1 MDNQEKM
8 TNENNVCPC
17 CDHHCPA
24 DNLHCSKGKEYFGL
38 PVEEGDRE
46 RGHGEGHQ
54 RKGQRKKEGKR
65 EGRKE

>member
-38 PVEEGDRE
+38 LVEEGDRE
-46 RGHGEGHQ
+46 RGHGRGHGEGH
-54 RKGQRKKEGKR
+54 
-65 EGRKE
+65 